1 MNEADVRTA
10 LDRATRHLQPQP
22 DLLERVHA
30 GARRRIVRRHVAVT
44 AAVVAVIAA
53 TAVNALAGARGL
65 DGYPASEPSVSASA
79 PNPDS
84 WAQYKDWKGPYP
96 LLEGATRGDLAHD
109 TAFLREATALW
120 KTRDS
125 RMTLTGEPHVVW
137 AGNTPAGKAAFIAQR
152 GDEPG
157 IPIIYGHL
165 GMVEPGPDGR
175 PIIEDFALMQ
185 HPETT
190 DRPITML
197 IGAKRDVLVILDT
210 GLKIT
215 YSPDF
220 AYAPDGTI
228 ARTFRPVT
236 FTDGAAVI
244 RVPAQNERYTLAMGN
259 PGVDVNYPIEPDN
272 DGAGSL
278 SGLYSSGPGNTRE
291 GWALPERRR
300 TTENC
305 VLTGEDRFRDLGA
318 LHPVAASTEWHIEAR
333 TPDGHYVCLN
343 TRQFGN
349 DVRHVIYG
357 IGTSDSPPPV
367 ARFGGSS
374 APSAPLAVRL
384 RLPGKQGVI
393 VAAEQA
399 TLRYRSGDGPWIA
412 VQGYVALLP
421 DAATAVQ
428 VIRKGKPTATVDLP

>member
-1 MNEADVRTA
+1 MNEADVRNA

-22 DLLERVHA
+22 DLLERVHT
-30 GARRRIVRRHVAVT
+30 GARRRIVRRHIAVT
-44 AAVVAVIAA
+44 AAVVAVIAT
-53 TAVNALAGARGL
+53 TAVNALAGARGP

-84 WAQYKDWKGPYP
+84 WAQYEGWTGPYP

-120 KTRDS
+120 EKFDS

-157 IPIIYGHL
+157 TPVIYGHL
-165 GMVEPGPDGR
+165 GLVEPGPDGR
-175 PIIEDFALMQ
+175 PLIKDFAIMQ

-210 GLKIT
+210 GVKVT

-259 PGVDVNYPIEPDN
+259 PGVSVSWPIEADN
-272 DGAGSL
+272 GGDLKS
-278 SGLYSSGPGNTRE
+278 LYSSGPVSTSE
-291 GWALPERRR
+291 SWALPERRR
-300 TTENC
+300 ITEDC
-305 VLTGEDRFRDLGA
+305 LLTGEDRFWDPGA
-318 LHPVAASTEWHIEAR
+318 PHAVAASTEWNIEAR
-333 TPDGHYVCLN
+333 TPDGRYVCLN
-343 TRQFGN
+343 THQFGN
-349 DVRHVIYG
+349 DVQHIIYG
-357 IGTSDSPPPV
+357 IGASDSPPPV

-374 APSAPLAVRL
+374 APSAPLPVRL

-393 VAAEQA
+393 VAADKA